1 MNRRNF
7 LKICA
12 AAIGGFFLAR
22 ILGWLNFGEKHES
35 ELKEARF
42 YKSGDELA
50 G

>member
-22 ILGWLNFGEKHES
+22 FLGWLNFDEKKVP

-42 YKSGDELA
+42 YKSADHLA

>member
-7 LKICA
+7 LKVCA

-22 ILGWLNFGEKHES
+22 FLGWLNFGEKNEPD
-35 ELKEARF
+35 LKEARF
-42 YKSGDELA
+42 YKSGDHLA